1 MLASAHTLLR
11 FDAFTLDL
19 VRCVLMRGASE
30 LPLRRQSFEVLRY
43 LAEHAGKVVSNDELI
58 KAVWLSKPADHTS
71 SVGQCIKEIRRAIGD
86 EARWIIQTVSG
97 HGYEFKAEV
106 VRAGPPQLNAS
117 GFSEIAANAGAPSG
131 LHALF
136 ALPDRRRTILAAAA
150 ALAVG
155 LAICWW
161 LIWTRLAPA
170 SSSTHMM
177 MASPTIAVL
186 PFTVL
191 GAGDGQRSLAA
202 GLEAEIRSE
211 LARAHRGFDLIIRPA
226 ADDRVRSLS
235 PKVAASRLGARYVVT
250 GTTWLDLEVQRAN
263 VQLTDTETDRQ
274 IWSEPFE
281 LYRGQN
287 GDFNRA
293 VARIARL
300 LIIQVRTAESGLPLP
315 AKAEAGHYALLGRA
329 LHETERGP
337 DSTRRAQSLFKEALQ
352 LDANSVSAL
361 QGFATTRLIQAH
373 NGWISW
379 EQRPSA
385 LTEAGDTIERLVKLD
400 PRNATGHYL
409 RASLSR
415 ALGEVDK
422 AISSLEYSLSLN
434 PNYFAAHA
442 ELGRIKI
449 DAGRAHEAIGH
460 IQEALQLSPPEPNI
474 HVLYFWVG
482 MAALHIS
489 DDRAAVQWLLK
500 ARQANPAFRI
510 SALLLAAAYL
520 GIGEEQTARAS
531 LAEYLK
537 ESPNFSIAAWE
548 RWTPARNPLVAK
560 QRERITDAWRRLG
573 VPHDDAPVAGR

>member
-1 MLASAHTLLR
+1 
-11 FDAFTLDL
+11 
-19 VRCVLMRGASE
+19 MRGASE

-43 LAEHAGKVVSNDELI
+43 LAEHAGKVVSNEEII

-86 EARWIIQTVSG
+86 DARWIIQTVSG

-106 VRAGPPQLNAS
+106 VRAGPPQPNAS
-117 GFSEIAANAGAPSG
+117 GFPQIGANAGVPSG
-131 LHALF
+131 MHVLF
-136 ALPDRRRTILAAAA
+136 ALPEGRRQTILAAAV

-155 LAICWW
+155 LAICGW
-161 LIWTRLAPA
+161 LIWTRLVPA
-170 SSSTHMM
+170 SSTTHMM

-191 GAGDGQRSLAA
+191 GSGDGQRSLAA

-211 LARAHRGFDLIIRPA
+211 LARAHRGFDLIIRPV

-235 PKVAASRLGARYVVT
+235 PKAAASRLGARYVVT

-263 VQLTDTETDRQ
+263 VQLTETETDRQ

-287 GDFNRA
+287 GDFNRT

-300 LIIQVRTAESGLPLP
+300 LIIQVRTAESRLPLP
-315 AKAEAGHYALLGRA
+315 AKVQAGHYALLGRA

-337 DSTRRAQSLFKEALQ
+337 DSTRKAQSLFKKALE
-352 LDANSVSAL
+352 LDANSIPAL

-373 NGWISW
+373 NAWIPW
-379 EQRPSA
+379 EKRPSA
-385 LTEAGDTIERLVKLD
+385 LIEAGDMIERLVKLD
-400 PRNATGHYL
+400 PANAAGHYL
-409 RASLSR
+409 RASRLR
-415 ALGEVDK
+415 ALGDVDK
-422 AISSLEYSLSLN
+422 AIASAEYALSLN

-442 ELGRIKI
+442 ELGRVKI

-460 IQEALQLSPPEPNI
+460 IEEALQLSPPEPNI
-474 HVLYFWVG
+474 HVLYHMAG

-500 ARQANPAFRI
+500 SRQANPAFRL
-510 SALLLAAAYL
+510 SEPLLAVAYF
-520 GIGEEQTARAS
+520 GIGREDEARAT

-537 ESPNFSIAAWE
+537 ERPNASIANYKRWVPSPNPI
-548 RWTPARNPLVAK
+548 VAK
-560 QRERITDAWRRLG
+560 QRERIMDVWRRLG
-573 VPHDDAPVAGR
+573 LPEDDTTVAKP